1 MMKPTEARR
10 EMTRTEAEKKFEEY
24 YNNSQW
30 KYLLKTG
37 WTPYDYGT
45 AKKFW
50 FAALESCGIIK
61 ELKP

>member
-1 MMKPTEARR
+1 
-10 EMTRTEAEKKFEEY
+10 MTRTEAEKKFEEY
-24 YNNSQW
+24 YN
-30 KYLLKTG
+30 LKTG